1 MPGSAVHAGVAADVA
16 DVTVGGAVGQAVGG
30 ALGRAATMDVEPIDR
45 RLVHRVAMSEVY
57 LTGSGVLGPDDYTV
71 HAQWPRR
78 HHFFSPER
86 RGGDLVLA
94 AETLR
99 QAVILTAHRYYDVP
113 LDHAFSM
120 RGLSVELTGAGGGHA
135 LVPAEIDIRVGID
148 GVRSGSRGVTSFRA
162 HLTFVHEGVV
172 VARGT
177 GDLQVLDSRLYAR
190 MRPTAVRSDALAPSS
205 PMRRGVR
212 LVPVASGTR
221 PTWLV
226 DMDLEHPVFFDHP
239 LDHVPGMLVIEAAR
253 QAVDAVRGESG
264 LSSSSFEGTF
274 LSYLEL
280 DRPVLVSHV
289 PGDGAGPPDDVLLA
303 VHQDDR
309 LAAELRLR

>member
-1 MPGSAVHAGVAADVA
+1 MPGSAVHVGVATDMA
-16 DVTVGGAVGQAVGG
+16 DVTVGGAVDRAVG
-30 ALGRAATMDVEPIDR
+30 ATAGRAATLDVEPIDR

-57 LTGSGVLGPDDYTV
+57 LTGSGVLGPDEFTV

-162 HLTFVHEGVV
+162 HLTFVHRGVV

-190 MRPTAVRSDALAPSS
+190 MRPAAARSDALAPSP

-253 QAVDAVRGESG
+253 QAVDAVRGASG
-264 LSSSSFEGTF
+264 PSSSSFEGTF
-274 LSYLEL
+274 LSYLDL

-289 PGDGAGPPDDVLLA
+289 PGGPDDVLLA